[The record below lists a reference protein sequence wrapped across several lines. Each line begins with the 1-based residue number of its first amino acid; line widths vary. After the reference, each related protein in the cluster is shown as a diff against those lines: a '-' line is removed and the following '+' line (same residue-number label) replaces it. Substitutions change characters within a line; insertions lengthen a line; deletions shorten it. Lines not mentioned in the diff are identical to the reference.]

1 MVENRTG
8 INKILLDLEEEGNCL
23 QMHAAFTINR
33 YLQNAYYFHHPRG
46 AFLARLCVLGDPR
59 KYFRKILIWMHY
71 IITPDSIFIE

>member
-33 YLQNAYYFHHPRG
+33 YLQNAYYFHRPG
-46 AFLARLCVLGDPR
+46 SAFLARLCVLGDPGSISER
-59 KYFRKILIWMHY
+59 ASFGCTTLYFL
-71 IITPDSIFIE
+71 TPFS